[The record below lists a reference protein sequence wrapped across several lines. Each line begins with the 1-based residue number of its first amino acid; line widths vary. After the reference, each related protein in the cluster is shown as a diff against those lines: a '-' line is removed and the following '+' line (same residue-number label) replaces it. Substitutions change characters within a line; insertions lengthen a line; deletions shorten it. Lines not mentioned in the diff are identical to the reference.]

1 MDFDRQA
8 VVVIPADSQ
17 TASKIEKLLRI
28 RGAPA
33 ACWLV
38 SQRSD
43 WDGRQMPLTNA
54 LEAVVGAGFGTVI
67 SCIAGRLGYFEG
79 EGPSDRHLLE
89 RQP

>member
-43 WDGRQMPLTNA
+43 WDGRQMPLANA
-54 LEAVVGAGFGTVI
+54 LKAVVGAGFGTVI

-89 RQP
+89 RRP